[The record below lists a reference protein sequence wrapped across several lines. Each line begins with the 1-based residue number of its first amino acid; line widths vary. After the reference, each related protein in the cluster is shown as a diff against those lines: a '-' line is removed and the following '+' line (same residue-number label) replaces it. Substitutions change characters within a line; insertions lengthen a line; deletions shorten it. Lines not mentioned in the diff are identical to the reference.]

1 MILATAFGDYYT
13 SKDTMYSSLPQEVS
27 MKRQSYQKVG
37 IG

>member
-13 SKDTMYSSLPQEVS
+13 GKDTMYSSLPQEVS
-27 MKRQSYQKVG
+27 VKRHIYQKVG